1 MAVHAGSRL
10 EVIKNTTLRILD
22 EASISIM
29 RSGYST
35 LIKEIK
41 DLSVSLHGTDGELL
55 AQPAVQPIHLGNLV
69 SQVRGVIRRYGES
82 AVAGDAYIVNHPF
95 EECQNHAS
103 DITIVTP

>member
-10 EVIKNTTLRILD
+10 EVIKNSTLRILD

-41 DLSVSLHGTDGELL
+41 DLSVSSCLHSLRFSPSTSATWYLKC
-55 AQPAVQPIHLGNLV
+55 AV
-69 SQVRGVIRRYGES
+69 
-82 AVAGDAYIVNHPF
+82 
-95 EECQNHAS
+95 
-103 DITIVTP
+103 